1 MRPIVLLVCAI
12 LVSCERVSL
21 TPLPLQPCHLEGL
34 AEEVRCGSYEVFED
48 RARNIGRRLSIQVA
62 VLPALRRVVD
72 PDPLFIFAGGPGQG
86 ARGLAEAAAR
96 FFKRVRR
103 SRDIVLVDLRGTG
116 GSDPLRCPEG
126 GDDLED
132 LSLEAMTAQ
141 IRNCLAAV
149 DADVRHYTHE
159 QSLQDLDEIRRALGY
174 DRVNLW
180 GGSWGTRAA
189 LLYALRFPDAT
200 RTVVLDGAVPL
211 DLEFPRTAS
220 ADAAAALD
228 RLIADCQA
236 DADCTRAFPDP
247 HALLAAFD
255 RRFQRGPVTVRIR
268 HPLTAIET
276 TVVIPRSVATD
287 MIRGA
292 LYVPRDSTAVLR
304 IIDHAAGGDF
314 APLAAQH
321 LRTAAWSTD
330 DMALGATLSI
340 LCSEDLPGVA
350 AIDFAGDANGSF
362 FRTGYADAWRVRCS
376 DWPRGTAIDTGGAT
390 ISSAPALILSGL
402 HDPVTPPRAG
412 LAMGRHFSSSWQVVV
427 PGAAHN
433 ASFSGCVP
441 DLIARFIERGTGD
454 GLDPSCA
461 SQVAWPS
468 FVVSDAGTR
477 P

>member
-1 MRPIVLLVCAI
+1 MRLIVLLACVVLVACRDATRPAI
-12 LVSCERVSL
+12 ELH
-21 TPLPLQPCHLEGL
+21 PCHLEGL
-34 AEEVRCGSYEVFED
+34 AEEVRCGSLEVFED
-48 RARNIGRRLSIQVA
+48 RTANAGRRLSIQVA
-62 VLPALRRVVD
+62 VLPVLRRLVA

-86 ARGLAEAAAR
+86 ARGLADAAAR

-103 SRDIVLVDLRGTG
+103 ARDIVLVDLRGTG
-116 GSDPLRCPEG
+116 GSAALRCREG
-126 GDDLED
+126 ADELAGLTI
-132 LSLEAMTAQ
+132 EAMSAQ
-141 IRNCLAAV
+141 IRECLAGI

-159 QSLQDLDEIRRALGY
+159 QALQDVDEIRRALGY
-174 DRVNLW
+174 ERLNLW

-211 DLEFPRTAS
+211 DLGFPRTAS
-220 ADAAAALD
+220 ADAGAALD
-228 RLIADCQA
+228 RLIADCLT
-236 DADCTRAFPDP
+236 DAHCARAFPDP
-247 HALLAAFD
+247 RALLVSFD
-255 RRFQRGPVTVRIR
+255 RRFERGPVTVQIR
-268 HPLTAIET
+268 HPRTAIAT
-276 TVVIPRSVATD
+276 TVVMPRSVAAD

-292 LYVPRDSTAVLR
+292 LYVPRDSASVLR
-304 IIDHAAGGDF
+304 VIDRAADGDF

-321 LRTAAWSTD
+321 LRTASWSSD

-340 LCSEDLPGVA
+340 LCSEDLPQVA

-362 FRTGYADAWRVRCS
+362 FRTGYADAWRTRCS
-376 DWPRGTAIDTGGAT
+376 DWPRGTGIQTGGAT
-390 ISSAPALILSGL
+390 VSPAPALILSGL
-402 HDPVTPPRAG
+402 HDPVTPPHTG

-441 DLIARFIERGTGD
+441 DLIARFIERGTAD
-454 GLDPSCA
+454 GLDTGCA
-461 SQVAWPS
+461 SQVGWPP